1 MHTATRPRSSQVSP
15 AQAQAERLAWLF
27 RAGDAAQG
35 LAHPLLQP
43 LACLRDLGDAAVL
56 IPPPPSL
63 PAPLQPPRHTVD
75 RAWLIARVADL
86 PPLPQAVLA
95 ALAMLQ
101 REDSSTA
108 QCAAALG
115 RDTALAA
122 KLLRLANAAAYGHSG
137 RIGSLYEA
145 VALLGRNAVAAVLVA
160 AAVTAQFQD
169 AHCPG
174 FDRLRHS
181 RQAFASGIAA
191 QTLANELG
199 ADGALA
205 FTAGLLHDIG
215 HLVLASQLPA
225 AMAQALAW
233 ARLHDQPL
241 HLAEQEVLGIDHAEA
256 GALVARHWQFPPALV
271 AALASHHGTGP
282 QPAADDAWLL
292 DVVQGA
298 DALVHAL
305 DLHQAEDERVP
316 VLDPALWQ
324 RLDLSPARCARV
336 LAVTE
341 QGVAA
346 LAGTVLP

>member
-1 MHTATRPRSSQVSP
+1 MHTAAPPRSPQVNP
-15 AQAQAERLAWLF
+15 AQAQSERLAWLF
-27 RAGDAAQG
+27 RGCDGTQG
-35 LAHPLLQP
+35 PVHPLLQP
-43 LACLRDLGDAAVL
+43 LSCLRDLGDAAVL
-56 IPPPPSL
+56 IPPPPTRT
-63 PAPLQPPRHTVD
+63 PQPQPPRHTID
-75 RAWLIARVADL
+75 RAWLCARVDAL
-86 PPLPQAVLA
+86 PALPQAVLA
-95 ALAMLQ
+95 AIRVLQ
-101 REDSSTA
+101 QDGSSTA

-115 RDTALAA
+115 RDPALAA
-122 KLLRLANAAAYGHSG
+122 MLLRLANAAAYGRSG

-145 VALLGRNAVAAVLVA
+145 VALLGRAAVGSVLTA
-160 AAVTAQFQD
+160 AAVAAQFQD
-169 AHCPG
+169 ARCPG
-174 FDRLRHS
+174 FDRQRYS

-199 ADGALA
+199 ADGGLA

-215 HLVLASQLPA
+215 HLVLVSQLPA
-225 AMAQALAW
+225 AMAQAMAW

-256 GALVARHWQFPPALV
+256 GALVARHWHFPPALV
-271 AALASHHGTGP
+271 AAVAGHHGTGA
-282 QPAADDAWLL
+282 QPAAEHAWLL

-316 VLDPALWQ
+316 DLDPALWQ

-346 LAGTVLP
+346 LAGALTP